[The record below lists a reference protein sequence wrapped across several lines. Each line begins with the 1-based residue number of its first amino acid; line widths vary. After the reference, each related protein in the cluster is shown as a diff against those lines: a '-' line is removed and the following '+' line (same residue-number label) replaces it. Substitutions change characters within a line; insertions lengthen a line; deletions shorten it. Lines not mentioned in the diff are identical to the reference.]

1 MLDGGINKRDKP
13 VTLYSQHGNY
23 SVYVQEL
30 QDCRFY
36 SIVNV
41 KDIRAILHH
50 SITKG
55 SFTYPEDNL
64 DLVFPLTVRY

>member
-1 MLDGGINKRDKP
+1 MSEDGINKRDSP

-55 SFTYPEDNL
+55 SFVTPKII
-64 DLVFPLTVRY
+64 